1 MAEVDPQS
9 PFLRERQDALE
20 HVKVCVCA
28 CTYRRPDGLSAMLE
42 GIVRQTF
49 STMPR
54 PILYVVIADNECG
67 DRTREV
73 CASFEARHGIP
84 VTYVP
89 EPKRGISFARNAC
102 LDNIPEGF
110 DFFASIDDDEVPDPD
125 WLEKLLEAQA
135 ATGADVVQG
144 AVVPI
149 FPSGT
154 PAWLVDGNFFG
165 LPRRSW
171 TGTALHRHEHQ
182 DLDFAATNNA
192 LVRVAAV
199 NRLGL
204 RFDPA
209 LALTGGE
216 DSRFF
221 RTLAAAGS
229 RIVYAPRARVRETV
243 PAERA
248 TAWYRLKLEFR
259 IGYTRAA
266 QREERKKRKPIRW
279 LRQRW
284 HDSGPEKVASGF
296 GLLLRNGVSGR
307 LDKDQALV
315 GGMRIAYGLGQFAHA
330 VGITYTPYR

>member
-9 PFLRERQDALE
+9 PFVRERQDALE
-20 HVKVCVCA
+20 HLKVCVCA

-42 GIVRQTF
+42 GIARQTF

-54 PILYVVIADNECG
+54 PILHVVIADNECG

-73 CASFEARHGIP
+73 CASFGARHRIP

-89 EPKRGISFARNAC
+89 EPRRGISFARNAC
-102 LDNIPEGF
+102 LDNIPECA
-110 DFFASIDDDEVPDPD
+110 DFFASIDDDEVPDPE

-149 FPSGT
+149 FPAGT
-154 PAWLVDGNFFG
+154 PEWLVNGNFFG
-165 LPRRSW
+165 IPRRSW
-171 TGTALHRHEHQ
+171 TGTTLQRNEYQ

-221 RTLAAAGS
+221 RTLAAEGS
-229 RIVYAPRARVRETV
+229 RIVYAPRARVSETV

-259 IGYTRAA
+259 IGYTRAG

-284 HDSGPEKVASGF
+284 YDSGPEKVASGLR
-296 GLLLRNGVSGR
+296 LLIRNGVSGQ
-307 LDKDQALV
+307 LDKDTALV

>member
-1 MAEVDPQS
+1 MS
-9 PFLRERQDALE
+9 S
-20 HVKVCVCA
+20 KV
-28 CTYRRPDGLSAMLE
+28 P
-42 GIVRQTF
+42 
-49 STMPR
+49 
-54 PILYVVIADNECG
+54 
-67 DRTREV
+67 
-73 CASFEARHGIP
+73 SF
-84 VTYVP
+84 
-89 EPKRGISFARNAC
+89 
-102 LDNIPEGF
+102 
-110 DFFASIDDDEVPDPD
+110 
-125 WLEKLLEAQA
+125 
-135 ATGADVVQG
+135 
-144 AVVPI
+144 PI

-154 PAWLVDGNFFG
+154 PDWLVDGNFFG

-171 TGTALHRHEHQ
+171 TGTTLHRDEYQ
-182 DLDFAATNNA
+182 ELDFAATNNA

-221 RTLAAAGS
+221 RTLAAEGS

-279 LRQRW
+279 LRRRW
-284 HDSGPEKVASGF
+284 YDSGPEKIASGF
-296 GLLLRNGVSGR
+296 GFLIRNGVSGR
-307 LDKDQALV
+307 LDKDKALV

-330 VGITYTPYR
+330 IGIDYAPYR